1 MNGEFI
7 SQIKWCQFFFEN
19 PDKHITFLQFN
30 LSDFLKT
37 TFKIKNILKAARI
50 TISQNL
56 NYDGVQVFA
65 IKNSSGVQLLLMG
78 RGKTKLIV
86 TPRSW

>member
-37 TFKIKNILKAARI
+37 TFKIKKHFE
-50 TISQNL
+50 
-56 NYDGVQVFA
+56 GG
-65 IKNSSGVQLLLMG
+65 KNHY
-78 RGKTKLIV
+78 
-86 TPRSW
+86 